1 MSEPSEKKTFKERL
15 SSMFSRKAKAPAGN
29 VKVKPAP
36 VPSEI
41 YNDTRVQKAVFKA
54 RRRSFIKRLLVSSV
68 AAAAISTGTQ
78 YYPDTVSTPLDQY
91 MADKGHTP
99 DFSIHFHAANIR
111 VYDRWNPL
119 YPFHLAGQGAKLTW
133 QAIDADP
140 EGGPIGKGISKGLS
154 TAIIYPSML
163 FQGFS
168 TLLMP
173 NALDAYAIPNDA
185 PHDKREVFIRP
196 PGEIK
201 IADFISDFGRVNSDK
216 LYFNNSPKDLERVLY
231 QYIMLHEARHG
242 DQRTDVATSL
252 NEADADRYAFSV
264 LAARGHKKELL
275 DEALAIITHSR
286 TMASVLG
293 GGTSHTTSVALL
305 RPYQTPYAAYK
316 DEAALQRLHK
326 VLSDADVM
334 NKDVFPKDMSRGNR
348 FIYLA
353 GAMNKQG
360 VADKDPD
367 MKLAL
372 SMFVNA
378 AVYFNMVT
386 GGSMIDTSFDLQKI
400 NISYLQQQYKP
411 VEDKLGIPGV
421 PAPAATGSGD
431 AQTTTRAETKRP
443 APRPAP

>member
-15 SSMFSRKAKAPAGN
+15 SSIFSRKARP
-29 VKVKPAP
+29 KP
-36 VPSEI
+36 PSVSPEI
-41 YNDTRVQKAVFKA
+41 YNDTRVQKAVLKA
-54 RRRSFIKRLLVSSV
+54 RRRSFIKRVLVSGV

-78 YYPDTVSTPLDQY
+78 YYPDTVSTPLNQY

-119 YPFHLAGQGAKLTW
+119 YPFHVAGQGAKLTW

-140 EGGPIGKGISKGLS
+140 EAGGSISKGISKGLS
-154 TAIIYPSML
+154 TAIVYPTML

-185 PHDKREVFIRP
+185 PHSKREVFIRP

-201 IADFISDFGRVNSDK
+201 IADFLSDFSRVSSDK
-216 LYFNNSPKDLERVLY
+216 LYFQNEPKDLERVLY

-275 DEALAIITHSR
+275 DEALSIITHSR

-326 VLSDADVM
+326 VLTDAEVM
-334 NKDVFPKDMSRGNR
+334 NKDAFPEDMGRGNR

-360 VADKDPD
+360 VANNDPE

-372 SMFVNA
+372 NMFVSA

-386 GGSMIDTSFDLQKI
+386 GGAMINTEFDLKKI
-400 NISYLQQQYKP
+400 NIGYLQQQYKP
-411 VEDKLGIPGV
+411 VEDKLGFPV
-421 PAPAATGSGD
+421 MPAPATADSSKRPV
-431 AQTTTRAETKRP
+431 AKPAAPAESKRP

>member
-1 MSEPSEKKTFKERL
+1 MTEKAMSEPREKKTFTERL
-15 SSMFSRKAKAPAGN
+15 SRIFSRKAK
-29 VKVKPAP
+29 PAP
-36 VPSEI
+36 VPPEV
-41 YNDTRVQKAVFKA
+41 YNDTRVQKAVYKA

-78 YYPDTVSTPLDQY
+78 YYPDTVSTPLDTY
-91 MADKGHTP
+91 MAEKGHASN
-99 DFSIHFHAANIR
+99 FSTHFHAAHIR

-119 YPFHLAGQGAKLTW
+119 YPFHVAGQGAKLTW
-133 QAIDADP
+133 QEIDADK
-140 EGGPIGKGISKGLS
+140 EINGPVSKALSKAVS

-185 PHDKREVFIRP
+185 PHAKREVFIRP
-196 PGEIK
+196 PGQIK
-201 IADFISDFGRVNSDK
+201 IADFISDFGHVNSDK
-216 LYFNNSPKDLERVLY
+216 LYFQNKPKDLERVLY
-231 QYIMLHEARHG
+231 EYVMLHEARHG

-252 NEADADRYAFSV
+252 NEADADRYAFRV
-264 LAARGHKKELL
+264 LEARGNKKELL
-275 DEALAIITHSR
+275 DEARAIILHSR

-305 RPYQTPYAAYK
+305 RPQQTPYASYK

-334 NKDVFPKDMSRGNR
+334 NKDVFPEDMSRGNR

-353 GAMNKQG
+353 GAMNKQHI
-360 VADKDPD
+360 ADKDPE

-372 SMFVNA
+372 SMFVSA

-386 GGSMIDTSFDLQKI
+386 GGGMIDTDFDLKKIKI
-400 NISYLQQQYKP
+400 NYLQQQYKP
-411 VEDKLGIPGV
+411 VEDKLQV
-421 PAPAATGSGD
+421 PPQTASAPLFSNQRP
-431 AQTTTRAETKRP
+431 AQKPAEAKRP

>member
-1 MSEPSEKKTFKERL
+1 MTEKTMSEPSEKKTFKERL
-15 SSMFSRKAKAPAGN
+15 SAMFSRKAK
-29 VKVKPAP
+29 PAP
-36 VPSEI
+36 VSPEV
-41 YNDTRVQKAVFKA
+41 YNNPRIQKAVFKA
-54 RRRSFIKRLLVSSV
+54 RRRSFIKRLLVSGV

-91 MADKGHTP
+91 MANKGHTP

-119 YPFHLAGQGAKLTW
+119 YPFHVAGQGAKLTW
-133 QAIDADP
+133 QSIDADP
-140 EGGPIGKGISKGLS
+140 EISGPISKGISKGLS
-154 TAIIYPSML
+154 TAIVYPTML

-185 PHDKREVFIRP
+185 PHNKREVFIRP
-196 PGEIK
+196 PGQIK
-201 IADFISDFGRVNSDK
+201 IADFISDFGHVNSDK
-216 LYFNNSPKDLERVLY
+216 LYFQNEPKDLERVLY
-231 QYIMLHEARHG
+231 QYVMLHEARHG

-275 DEALAIITHSR
+275 SEALSIITHSR

-305 RPYQTPYAAYK
+305 RPYQTPYGAYK

-326 VLSDADVM
+326 VLSDAEVM
-334 NKDVFPKDMSRGNR
+334 NKDVFPEDMGRGSR

-360 VADKDPD
+360 VANQDPD

-372 SMFVNA
+372 NMFVG
-378 AVYFNMVT
+378 AVAYFNGVT
-386 GGSMIDTSFDLQKI
+386 GGAIVNTEFDLKKI
-400 NISYLQQQYKP
+400 NIRYLQEQYKP
-411 VEDKLGIPGV
+411 VEDKLGIPGI
-421 PAPAATGSGD
+421 PTPAASDSSKRPAERPAAPAQS
-431 AQTTTRAETKRP
+431 KRP